1 MCYSKACIS
10 EGKPTL
16 LSKGLYFLRKPN
28 TFEWITVF
36 ERCTDDEFWIFKS
49 FLDRVEK
56 KHLTK
61 KYVLDSAIKLE
72 RFHNKLI
79 ESLYF
84 LYRNIVFLYRNS
96 VFGSL

>member
-1 MCYSKACIS
+1 MRYYRLEFNEKKQHFHLANAN
-10 EGKPTL
+10 
-16 LSKGLYFLRKPN
+16 RKPN
-28 TFEWITVF
+28 TFGWITVF

-49 FLDRVEK
+49 FLHRVEK

-79 ESLYF
+79 ENKLKIEKS
-84 LYRNIVFLYRNS
+84 
-96 VFGSL
+96 